1 MTTGRN
7 LMASSMGASN
17 LDGLASGGNTGTAY
31 TAATE
36 EWNGAT
42 PVGAWTTGTD
52 MNTAR
57 KNGGATDIGDADSSM
72 KIAGEDAGGTKVA
85 NTEIWNGTSWTEVND
100 VNTARE
106 NLPGSGS
113 TTAGLVFGGYTT
125 TPQAVTEN
133 WNGSSWT
140 EVADLNRAV

>member
-1 MTTGRN
+1 MEWFFMDLERI
-7 LMASSMGASN
+7 S
-17 LDGLASGGNTGTAY
+17 LDT
-31 TAATE
+31 
-36 EWNGAT
+36 
-42 PVGAWTTGTD
+42 
-52 MNTAR
+52 
-57 KNGGATDIGDADSSM
+57 
-72 KIAGEDAGGTKVA
+72 
-85 NTEIWNGTSWTEVND
+85 WTEVND

-140 EVADLNRAV
+140 WNGSSWTEVNDLNTGRMT